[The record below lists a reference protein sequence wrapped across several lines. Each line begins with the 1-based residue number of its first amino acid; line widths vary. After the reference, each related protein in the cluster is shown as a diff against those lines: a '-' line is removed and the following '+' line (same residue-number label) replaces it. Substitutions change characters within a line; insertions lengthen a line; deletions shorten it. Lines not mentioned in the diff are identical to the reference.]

1 MGRGKNYAALQHSRK
16 LEENRKKLEA
26 GLVSERFP
34 RVTKITFEMLYFQ
47 TPPGHVLMERTV
59 RFFPTSAAY
68 FFMKCF
74 IKDCTEGGGFDLA
87 PVVASLIRRR
97 KKSGKGT
104 MVCTGKGDGLPEDHS
119 HISYEITIGYRS
131 R

>member
-34 RVTKITFEMLYFQ
+34 KVKNIKLKMTYFQ

-59 RFFPTSAAY
+59 RFFATSPAY
-68 FFMKCF
+68 FQMKCF
-74 IKDCTEGGGFDLA
+74 IKDCTEGGFDLSRTM
-87 PVVASLIRRR
+87 ASLIRRR
-97 KKSGKGT
+97 KKTGKGT
-104 MVCTGKGDGLPEDHS
+104 MLCAGKGDGLPKDHS
-119 HISYEITIGYRS
+119 HITYEITIGYRP

>member
-34 RVTKITFEMLYFQ
+34 KVKNIKLKMTYFQ

-59 RFFPTSAAY
+59 RFFPTSPAY
-68 FFMKCF
+68 FQMKCF
-74 IKDCTEGGGFDLA
+74 IKDCTEGGFDLSRTM
-87 PVVASLIRRR
+87 ASLIRRR
-97 KKSGKGT
+97 KKTGKGT
-104 MVCTGKGDGLPEDHS
+104 MLCAGKGDGLPKDHS
-119 HISYEITIGYRS
+119 HITYEITIGYRP